1 MAKLRLDKVKPLV
14 ALGVF
19 LVAWWVIP
27 TTVKS
32 FMQVSFAEFQAPAWV
47 ATSYLDDLEG
57 FWARRSHSKVELIEA
72 GRDLARIK
80 SLYQFNAQRNR
91 TLELEV
97 ERLEAILNLP
107 SRREFRYEVARVIRR
122 DLSAW
127 WQHLII
133 RKGRDFDIPVGAA
146 VVFSGGVVGRVVEV
160 DAFTSR
166 VELITSP
173 NFRIA
178 ARFEGD
184 ERPVVYQGAPQSGFG
199 DPVGSVRDA
208 PQDIMA
214 SRQAPLQ
221 LVSTRLGGSFPPGLS
236 IGRVTWL
243 EPGSSGIFQ
252 AGQVELDPRLLS
264 LHEVAVLISL
274 SPTDSVNNAP

>member
-1 MAKLRLDKVKPLV
+1 MANLRLDTIKPLV

-19 LVAWWVIP
+19 LAAWWIVP

-32 FMQVSFAEFQAPAWV
+32 FLRVSFSEFQAPAWV

-72 GRDLARIK
+72 GREVARIK
-80 SLYQFNAQRNR
+80 SLYQFNSQRKE
-91 TLELEV
+91 TLEHEIA
-97 ERLEAILNLP
+97 RLEAIFNLP
-107 SRREFRYEVARVIRR
+107 SRREYRYEVARVVRR

-127 WQHLII
+127 WQQIII
-133 RKGRDFDIPVGAA
+133 RKGKDYDIPEGAA

-160 DAFTSR
+160 NAFTSR

-173 NFRIA
+173 NFRMA
-178 ARFEGD
+178 ASFESD
-184 ERPVVYQGAPQSGFG
+184 ERPVVYQGLAQTGFG
-199 DPVGSVRDA
+199 GPVGLVRDA
-208 PQDIMA
+208 PQDLVA
-214 SRQAPLQ
+214 STQTPLK
-221 LVSTRLGGSFPPGLS
+221 LVSTRLGGTFPPGLM

-252 AGQVELDPRLLS
+252 AGQVDLDPQLLS
-264 LHEVAVLISL
+264 LHEVAVLIPL
-274 SPTDSVNNAP
+274 YPIDLDTDAP